1 MQKKILVPTNGIS
14 SWRDLLADPV
24 KQWKDGYS
32 AKSAAESWEN
42 AQGIPKK
49 IKVIL
54 ENKFNEIELLHAIPE
69 FKVPLPG
76 GNRDSQNDVF
86 AIIKAQDSLIS
97 MMVEA
102 KVREDFGSIIEVWEK
117 ESSEGKENRLR
128 FLEDKINIPKPY
140 SKKLRYQLFHR
151 LASAIITAEKYNAKN
166 AIMVIQSFEKDDK
179 LNHFDDY
186 VEFVNTYI
194 PNFIGKKDEIIK
206 LTSNDGIDIY
216 VTWVEC

>member
-1 MQKKILVPTNGIS
+1 MIKKRIYIHTEKNFETKRRLIYAKKILVPTNGIS

-140 SKKLRYQLFHR
+140 SK
-151 LASAIITAEKYNAKN
+151 N
-166 AIMVIQSFEKDDK
+166 
-179 LNHFDDY
+179 
-186 VEFVNTYI
+186 
-194 PNFIGKKDEIIK
+194 
-206 LTSNDGIDIY
+206 
-216 VTWVEC
+216 